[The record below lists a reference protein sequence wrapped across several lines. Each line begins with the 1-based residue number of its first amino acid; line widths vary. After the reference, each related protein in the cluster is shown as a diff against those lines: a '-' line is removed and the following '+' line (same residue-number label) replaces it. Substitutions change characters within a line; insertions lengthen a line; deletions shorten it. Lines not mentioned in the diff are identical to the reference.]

1 MKRYFVKMIFW
12 IIGIIV
18 FLLLVSALI
27 GWMVSAPVYQGE
39 KSTHFDGN
47 KFINPEG
54 IKAKGL
60 SDVLKWMVNRD
71 RGEWQEVED
80 AYIGQP
86 PARQLPEDIARFTF
100 INHSTVL
107 IQLKGQNILTDPV
120 WSKRV
125 SPFQWIGPKR
135 VRPAGIK
142 FEDLPPIDLVII
154 SHNHYDHLDEATV
167 KRLNAEH
174 HPVFIVPLG
183 VSGLLKKWSV
193 TNVFELDWEQDKIL
207 SSEITITAVPAIHFS
222 GRGSM
227 DRDAT
232 LWCGYVMKS
241 GSTKI
246 YYAGDSGY
254 GKIFKEIGN
263 KYGPFDM
270 ALIPIGAYQPEW
282 FMSPIHISPKEAVQ
296 VHLDVQSKKSIAIH
310 YGTFP
315 LADEGLGDAPKDLE
329 KAVKN
334 NGLNSNDFIIL
345 PEGHYIDLAV
355 DL

>member
-1 MKRYFVKMIFW
+1 MKRFFVKMIFW

-27 GWMVSAPVYQGE
+27 GWKVSAPVYRGE
-39 KSTHFDGN
+39 KSAHFDGK
-47 KFINPEG
+47 KFINPNG

-60 SDVLKWMVNRD
+60 TDVLKWMVNRNK
-71 RGEWQEVED
+71 GEWSEIEN
-80 AYIGQP
+80 AFIGQP
-86 PARQLPEDIARFTF
+86 PAHKLSEDITRITF
-100 INHSTVL
+100 INHSTTL

-135 VRPAGIK
+135 VRPAGIN
-142 FEDLPPIDLVII
+142 FEDLPPIDVVII

-167 KRLNAEH
+167 KRLNSLYQ
-174 HPVFIVPLG
+174 PVFIVPLG
-183 VSGLLKKWSV
+183 VSELLKQWSV
-193 TNVFELDWEQDKIL
+193 ANIIELDWEQNKTL

-222 GRGSM
+222 GRGNM

-232 LWCGYVMKS
+232 LWCGYVINS
-241 GSTKI
+241 GKTNV
-246 YYAGDSGY
+246 YYTGDSGY

-263 KYGPFDM
+263 KYGPFDV
-270 ALIPIGAYQPEW
+270 ALIPIGAYQPKW
-282 FMSPIHISPKEAVQ
+282 FMSPIHISPEEAVE

-329 KAVKN
+329 IAIAN
-334 NGLNSNDFIIL
+334 RGLNWNDFIIL
-345 PEGHYIDLAV
+345 PEGHFIDFTV
-355 DL
+355 DQ